1 MPFSASLV
9 PDRYSFHTAATEIRA
24 AFGLEAAQDVL
35 GHSSIVT
42 TERYAKP
49 VSELAVRVAAERG

>member
-1 MPFSASLV
+1 LV